1 MLDTTWSGRS
11 GMVQG
16 RQNQG
21 VVPAG
26 PSRSEVL
33 LDVTNA
39 LEAIEDP
46 MDHHVSAMVTLQ

>member
-1 MLDTTWSGRS
+1 
-11 GMVQG
+11 MVQG